1 MSLHKSVI
9 DPILRRLDS
18 EKGHV
23 AAVEML
29 HFLEAGPIRRR
40 LLRLLAGSRV
50 EDPRLRT
57 TVGDV
62 ELENP
67 LLVGAGW
74 DKKGRAVR
82 ALHEIGFAGVEVGS
96 VLEHPQPGNP
106 KPRQFMIGD
115 GVSLNRLGFNSPG
128 MEAVAQNLERYAHD
142 EIPIGIS
149 LGKNKDVEAKDA
161 PEAHAAVVRRLAD
174 RAAYFAV
181 NVSSPN
187 TPGLR
192 SLQEKGPLTDI
203 LAAVRAALEET
214 GRDTDI
220 FVKIA
225 PDLTLEA
232 VDDVVDVAVAGGIA
246 GIIASNTTIRPEL
259 KAKYGERWRG
269 EAGGLSGDDA
279 EFRAMSTRQI
289 AHIHRQASDEL
300 DVIGVGGVKD
310 TATALEKIRAGAS
323 AVQLVTAMRSEG
335 LGVANAVNRGILQWM
350 DRYGIN
356 EVTDLRGIDAGDV
369 IRG

>member
-1 MSLHKSVI
+1 MSLHRSVI
-9 DPILRRLDS
+9 DPLLRHIDS
-18 EKGHV
+18 ERGHS
-23 AAVEML
+23 AAVEVL
-29 HFLEAGPIRRR
+29 HFLQSGPIRRR
-40 LLRLLAGSRV
+40 LLRLLSGPRV
-50 EDPRLRT
+50 EDPRLHMKLGSLT
-57 TVGDV
+57 
-62 ELENP
+62 LENP

-96 VLEHPQPGNP
+96 VLQHPQPGNP

-128 MEAVAQNLERYAHD
+128 MEVVAQNLAAYGNNS
-142 EIPIGIS
+142 IPIGIS
-149 LGKNKDVEAKDA
+149 LGKNKEVEAANA
-161 PEAHAAVVRRLAD
+161 PEAHAAVARRLAD
-174 RAAYFAV
+174 RAAYFAI

-203 LAAVRAALEET
+203 LQAVRGALADMDH
-214 GRDTDI
+214 DTDI

-225 PDLTLEA
+225 PDLELSA
-232 VDDVVDVAVAGGIA
+232 VDDVVDVAVSQGAT

-269 EAGGLSGDDA
+269 EAGGLSGDDT

-289 AHIHRQASDEL
+289 AHIHRQATDEL
-300 DVIGVGGVKD
+300 AIIGVGGVKD
-310 TATALEKIRAGAS
+310 AATALQKIRAGAS
-323 AVQLVTAMRSEG
+323 ALQLVTALRGEG
-335 LGVANAVNRGILQWM
+335 LGVANAINRGLLAWM
-350 DRYGIN
+350 DRYGVKELENI
-356 EVTDLRGIDAGDV
+356 RGIDV
-369 IRG
+369 HNPLL